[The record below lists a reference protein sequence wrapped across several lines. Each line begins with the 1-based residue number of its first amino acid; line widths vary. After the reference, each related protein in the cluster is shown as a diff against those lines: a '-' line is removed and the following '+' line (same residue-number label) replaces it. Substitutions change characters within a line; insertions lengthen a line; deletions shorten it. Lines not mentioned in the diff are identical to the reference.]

1 MKCSKA
7 HRVGVC
13 VFLFF
18 LLAAISAFA
27 QQRINLGVDAGESSD
42 KFGTQSAVSGFVA
55 SLNAQGIIL
64 LGNKKSGTPDVIA
77 GGEAILPSDTG
88 NHAKE
93 YNVYGGLRWHPGNL
107 TFGFDV
113 GIRKLDPPAAFLNN
127 QYYNRDTM
135 EFLEIPGT
143 IRYSFGSG
151 KHAFVQV
158 NGAPEFGPRYHVPAS
173 SPLFTNP
180 TLYKPNFDHGYFVR
194 GTVGYDFG
202 KWYARATYETRFIR
216 FHNNANNP
224 EGLYN
229 WKTNAITGGLGVS
242 F

>member
-7 HRVGVC
+7 HLVC
-13 VFLFF
+13 VCFF
-18 LLAAISAFA
+18 FLAAISAFG

-42 KFGTQSAVSGFVA
+42 KFGAQSAVSGFVVN
-55 SLNAQGIIL
+55 LNAQGIIL
-64 LGNKKSGTPDVIA
+64 FGNKKSGTPDVIA
-77 GGEAILPSDTG
+77 GGEAILPSDTR
-88 NHAKE
+88 NHGKE
-93 YNVYGGLRWHPGNL
+93 YALYGGLRWHAGNFI
-107 TFGFDV
+107 FGFDAQ
-113 GIRKLDPPAAFLNN
+113 IRKIVPPAAFLNN
-127 QYYNRDTM
+127 QYYNRDTL

-143 IRYSFGSG
+143 IRYTFGSG
-151 KHAFVQV
+151 KRAFVQIY
-158 NGAPEFGPRYHVPAS
+158 GAPEFGPRMLVPAS

-180 TLYKPNFDHGYFVR
+180 TLYKPNFDHAYFVR

-202 KWYARATYETRFIR
+202 KWYAKATYETRYIR

-229 WKTNAITGGLGVS
+229 WKTNAVTGGIGVN